1 MSSRRRASFL
11 VLAGALWLASCS
23 GGGDD
28 AEAKAGPEAQPSKS
42 GHVWKAE
49 VDAIAKARGV
59 GAQLQGAADRQ
70 RQVIGN

>member
-1 MSSRRRASFL
+1 MSNRRPATL
-11 VLAGALWLASCS
+11 MVLASVLWLASCS

-28 AEAKAGPEAQPSKS
+28 AAAKASPKARPSAG

-59 GAQLQGAADRQ
+59 GTQLQGAADRQ
-70 RQVIGN
+70 RQAIGD